1 MIASANQLYRES
13 NSDLPFKE
21 WLKSQQKDGV
31 LDTHE
36 KMFNADGDG
45 NKKITTKKAKEKN
58 GMLNLIGLISLGVL
72 IYGLTK
78 TSASE

>member
-1 MIASANQLYRES
+1 
-13 NSDLPFKE
+13 
-21 WLKSQQKDGV
+21 
-31 LDTHE
+31 
-36 KMFNADGDG
+36 MFNADGDG